1 MRHSWFRA
9 LLRRRLAVIVLLLL
23 QIWMLVYIFNSESY
37 ISSMLRTVFH
47 IVSGFL
53 VLYIFSKKDKG
64 AIKVAWLFWIL
75 VFA

>member
-53 VLYIFSKKDKG
+53 VLYIISKKTKG
-64 AIKVAWLFWIL
+64 PIRLHGF
-75 VFA
+75 F